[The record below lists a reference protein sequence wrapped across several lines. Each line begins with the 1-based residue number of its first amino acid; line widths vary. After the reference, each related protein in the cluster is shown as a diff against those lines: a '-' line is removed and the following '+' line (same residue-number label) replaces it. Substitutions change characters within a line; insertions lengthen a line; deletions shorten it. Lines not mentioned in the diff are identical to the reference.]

1 MKQLDKLRTLFKSF
15 LRKDD
20 DPITP
25 ILPAGS
31 VDTSEFNEQ
40 MKRDVERLDGM
51 LGEEPDAYRKMM
63 LYSYYRKGD
72 APDFNEMI
80 SSLLYKVRLCNTY
93 LLNYYVMYRLLIPA
107 LIEAKIEEM
116 RILVLGC
123 GSMIDAASL
132 SYAKVHENAIA
143 VDYTGVDIANWP
155 SVYDTP
161 FEKRFVCAPLQDY
174 WNNIEVFDG
183 NVIFFSTVLSEL
195 RECPD
200 ETEELCQG
208 LEQATFTSDV
218 VFLLASYR
226 STVSYKRDWRFTD
239 WQKMQSIIATIEKKG
254 YKAEPAPVSIPE
266 AWKTNLLIDYAEDEH
281 GNEWPCYYLADPNK
295 SNGAIGIKD
304 LAPDFA
310 VPDSVV
316 EYLENPGYIR
326 KRCPYYQ
333 ARKEQYDRQNPE
345 NASVEENPLE
355 ICMQQ
360 CPINCFPKPKTL
372 FTNRNSPC
380 FQIIVF
386 RSTSTA
392 ESGS

>member
-1 MKQLDKLRTLFKSF
+1 MKQLDRIRTLLKSF
-15 LRKDD
+15 LRKDASE
-20 DPITP
+20 IRP

-31 VDTSEFNEQ
+31 ADTREFNEQ
-40 MKRDVERLDGM
+40 MLRDIERLDSL
-51 LGEEPDAYRKMM
+51 LGEDPDAYRKMM

-72 APDFNEMI
+72 SPDFNEMI

-107 LIEAKIEEM
+107 LIKAKAEEM
-116 RILVLGC
+116 RVLVLGC
-123 GSMIDAASL
+123 GSMIDAVSL
-132 SYAKVHENAIA
+132 SYAQAHEDGIA
-143 VDYTGVDIANWP
+143 VDYTGVDIADWP
-155 SVYDTP
+155 SVYETP
-161 FEKRFVCAPLQDY
+161 FEKRFVCKPLQDY
-174 WNNIEVFDG
+174 WNDVEVFDG

-208 LEQATFTSDV
+208 LEQASFTSDV

-226 STVSYKRDWRFTD
+226 STVSYKRDWRLTD
-239 WQKMQSIIATIEKKG
+239 WQKMQRIIATIEKKG
-254 YKAEPAPVSIPE
+254 YQAEPAPVSIPE
-266 AWKTNLLIDYAEDEH
+266 AWKANLLIDYAEDEC
-281 GNEWPCYYLADPNK
+281 GKEWPCYYLADPNK
-295 SNGAIGIKD
+295 SNGAVGIKD

-310 VPDSVV
+310 VPDRVV

-333 ARKEQYDRQNPE
+333 ARKDQYHRQNSE
-345 NASVEENPLE
+345 NAPDVENPLE
-355 ICMQQ
+355 ICRQQ

-386 RSTSTA
+386 RKTRTA
-392 ESGS
+392 